1 MIRTL
6 MLIVALIAL
15 NACAGVDSLD
25 RPPRVIGG
33 EVWNSVHFRKAHPD
47 LVHRLNGQAHYE
59 EGEFEQALVEF
70 TEAARFGD
78 KLSQAML
85 AEIHWDGH
93 GVSVD
98 RSLAYAWMDLA
109 AERGF
114 VAFVAKRERF
124 WQALDATERVRALEV
139 GTTLYETYGDQ
150 VALARMQGKL
160 NKGLSGSLAARPGM
174 GGGRGTVILPGKASS
189 VSIIGGVPGAAPM
202 VSGGEQIEFGT
213 YYAREFW
220 RLDRYI
226 AWHDGHL
233 DLARRSMVE
242 VGPVKPVEHAEGSE
256 RM

>member
-1 MIRTL
+1 
-6 MLIVALIAL
+6 MLLSIALISL
-15 NACAGVDSLD
+15 YACAGIDSLD
-25 RPPRVIGG
+25 SPPRVIGSD
-33 EVWNSVHFRKAHPD
+33 VWHSVHFRKAHPD
-47 LVHRLNGQAHYE
+47 LVHRLSGQAHYE

-78 KLSQAML
+78 KLSQAMV

-93 GVSVD
+93 GVDVD

-124 WQALDATERVRALEV
+124 WQALDAAGRARALEL
-139 GTTLYETYGDQ
+139 GTSLYATYGDQ

-160 NKGLSGSLAARPGM
+160 KKGLSGSLAAKPGM
-174 GGGRGTVILPGKASS
+174 GGGRGTVIVPGNASS

-202 VSGGEQIEFGT
+202 VSGGVQMEFGT

>member
-1 MIRTL
+1 MIRSIL
-6 MLIVALIAL
+6 LIVALITL
-15 NACAGVDSLD
+15 NACAGIDTLD
-25 RPPRVIGG
+25 QPPRMIGS

-47 LVHRLNGQAHYE
+47 LLHRLNGQAHYE

-85 AEIHWDGH
+85 AEIHWDGR

-242 VGPVKPVEHAEGSE
+242 VGPVEPLEDAAEAE